1 MHVSAEQEPQVS
13 QLKHA
18 NSLVTNPEVRKMM
31 DHFCLDLGTKNI
43 LKSQLFRVTIQH
55 NLQICCNLTLPKT
68 SIAANTMEGNTR
80 LAQ

>member
-31 DHFCLDLGTKNI
+31 DHFCLDSGDKEHLEVPATQ
-43 LKSQLFRVTIQH
+43 SYYT
-55 NLQICCNLTLPKT
+55 T
-68 SIAANTMEGNTR
+68 
-80 LAQ
+80 